1 MNFRL
6 EGPFFR
12 FLKENPVYVLPP
24 EKMLLMESSLRFIF
38 SVYYDRENQFR
49 YNIIKNQLQCMFWE
63 TYDKTRRIFMNTQK
77 SSTLRNREL
86 FHGFIALV
94 QEFCTQEREVSFYA
108 DKLCIPL
115 PPRYLSAITRQATTN
130 KSAKDIIDSHL
141 ILEIKV
147 LLTSTNLPIQEI
159 AHRLHFPDQSYL
171 GRYFKRYTQ
180 ESPTEYR
187 QRMGIHTNHELT

>member
-1 MNFRL
+1 MRIN
-6 EGPFFR
+6 
-12 FLKENPVYVLPP
+12 
-24 EKMLLMESSLRFIF
+24 
-38 SVYYDRENQFR
+38 SVF
-49 YNIIKNQLQCMFWE
+49 
-63 TYDKTRRIFMNTQK
+63 
-77 SSTLRNREL
+77 
-86 FHGFIALV
+86 
-94 QEFCTQEREVSFYA
+94 
-108 DKLCIPL
+108 

-180 ESPTEYR
+180 ESLTEYW